1 MSGSPVLWVSDVD
14 KSIVFYTEKMGFT
27 AGAKVSGPDGR
38 TIAGQIHFGKTQ
50 LLLQTMCYGSSS
62 DCKQSAVPEIQIV
75 VDQETN
81 MERLYTQMR
90 MRGVMMYHDLQDE
103 RWGER
108 TFGAKDP
115 NGYQLLFARK
125 SRVRPFE
132 SLRAAA
138 S

>member
-1 MSGSPVLWVSDVD
+1 VD
-14 KSIVFYTEKMGFT
+14 KSMAFYTDKMGFT
-27 AGAKVSGPDGR
+27 AGAKVTGPDGK
-38 TIAGQIHFGKTQ
+38 TIAGEIHFGKTH
-50 LLLQTMCYGSSS
+50 LLLQTMCFGGSSDYIQTS
-62 DCKQSAVPEIQIV
+62 LPEIHIL

-115 NGYQLLFARK
+115 NGYQLRFARK
-125 SRVRPFE
+125 SRVRTFE
-132 SLRAAA
+132 SRHAAA